1 MKHERN
7 TMSGSTGTTRT
18 SGDGADSSKPK
29 NAGLGWKIAT
39 GVLALT
45 TIAAGAWAISL
56 NSEKEDL
63 QAQVSSLETTVGEQS
78 DIGTTIVLASE
89 AQIQELQD
97 RVANQKASLE
107 QFKSDAADALA
118 SAQAEY
124 DKVVQQLQASEQA
137 LEALKAEIAKPD
149 TDRAAVASAYE
160 QMQSELAATQE
171 AFVELLDAVAAE
183 IQSS

>member
-1 MKHERN
+1 M
-7 TMSGSTGTTRT
+7 
-18 SGDGADSSKPK
+18 
-29 NAGLGWKIAT
+29 
-39 GVLALT
+39 
-45 TIAAGAWAISL
+45 
-56 NSEKEDL
+56 
-63 QAQVSSLETTVGEQS
+63 
-78 DIGTTIVLASE
+78 
-89 AQIQELQD
+89 
-97 RVANQKASLE
+97 
-107 QFKSDAADALA
+107 A